1 MNAKNN
7 KATKRKLLVVL
18 VVLDL
23 LALGL
28 DTARLV
34 KLVRGGKA

>member
-1 MNAKNN
+1 MSKSELI
-7 KATKRKLLVVL
+7 KRKRKFLVVL

-23 LALGL
+23 IALGL

-34 KLVRGGKA
+34 KNINGQDA